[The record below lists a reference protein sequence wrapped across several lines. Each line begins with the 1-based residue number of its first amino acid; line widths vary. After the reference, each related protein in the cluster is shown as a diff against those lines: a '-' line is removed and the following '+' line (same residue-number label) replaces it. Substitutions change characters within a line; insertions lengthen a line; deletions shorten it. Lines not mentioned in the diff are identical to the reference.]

1 MADRNYLTIVSGLPR
16 SGTSMMMKMVEA
28 GGIPVITDGK
38 READVDNPKGYYEFE
53 PALRTKADPSW
64 LRDAPGKCVKM
75 VYMLLKDLP
84 VTHYY
89 RILFMRRNLDEV
101 LASQKK
107 MLDRLGKSGGDLSDE
122 QFRELFAKEIDK
134 CLEWMNEQ
142 PHIECLQV
150 DYNQMISDAAP
161 LVTQVNEFLGGDMN
175 VPEMSAVV
183 DPSLHRNKA

>member
-28 GGIPVITDGK
+28 GGIPVMTDGK
-38 READVDNPKGYYEFE
+38 RVADIDNPKGYYEFE
-53 PALRTKADPSW
+53 PALRTKTDPSW

-89 RILFMRRNLDEV
+89 RVLFMRRNLDEV

-107 MLDRLGKSGGDLSDE
+107 MLDRLGKKGGDFTDE
-122 QFRELFAKEIDK
+122 QFRDLFVKDTNKCIAMLNELEHF
-134 CLEWMNEQ
+134 Q
-142 PHIECLQV
+142 YIEV
-150 DYNQMISDAAP
+150 DYNEMLNNSGP
-161 LVTQVNEFLGGDMN
+161 LVTKVNDFLGGDMN
-175 VPEMSAVV
+175 TEAMAAVV